1 MKKKQARKRVRWQ
14 LFGLFVGILVSQVAM
29 TQTRLTDLQ
38 TTTGSDGSV
47 EIVFIFN
54 DTVTAPKIFATEV
67 PPRIAVDLFGVENGT
82 GKRRLNVSSGSV
94 KGVRLVSAGER
105 TRAVLDLT
113 QHAEFETQFD
123 DNRLRIKVASGSMV
137 AHSGRDGGVG
147 SLQAEIRNI
156 DFRRGKEGQG
166 KVVLEFS
173 KPNVVV
179 NTLETANGVMLEIH
193 DATLPPE
200 LDRKLDVVDFATPV
214 AYIDVHQKGDTVQV
228 KVEAIQ
234 ANEHYAYQTGGRYV
248 LEVAPVKRQEAAG
261 STTFDDAKEYKGNRV
276 TFNFQDIPV
285 RSLLQMVADVSG
297 FNVVVADSVQG
308 NVTLRLKDVPWDQ
321 ALDIILES
329 KQLDKRINGDV
340 IWVAPADEIAARE
353 QQKLESLKEKEDLE
367 PVRTIFLQVN
377 YAKAEELANLL
388 QGGSADSGAEGNG
401 ANSLLSERGSVAF
414 DERTNTLL
422 ITDVPSRLKTV
433 ESLVKQLDRPVQQVQ
448 IESRIVIASDKFG
461 EELGVRFGVTGSR
474 EDSNG
479 NILSMGGSLEG
490 LDRLNNAALINRLGG
505 NDSSG
510 LPNFDPDYSDPGNNI
525 QGAPLGE
532 RLNVNL
538 PATGSAAKWAWS
550 ILASDYLLDLELSA
564 LETEG
569 KGEVISTPRVIT
581 TNQKE
586 AVIQKGV
593 EIPYEQAAAS
603 GATAIQFKKA
613 VLELR
618 VTPLITPD
626 DRIDLTLKVSKD
638 SVGQLVPTAQGG
650 TVPSIDTRSI
660 ETRLLIDNG
669 QTVVLGGVYEHERR
683 SDRSKVPFLGDLP
696 AIGTLFRN
704 KTISNDK
711 AELLIFVTPTI
722 IKQTF

>member
-1 MKKKQARKRVRWQ
+1 MKNNHASKFAARHVFC
-14 LFGLFVGILVSQVAM
+14 LFAGLMLSFVATAQN
-29 TQTRLTDLQ
+29 RLTDLQ
-38 TTTGSDGSV
+38 TTTNADGSL
-47 EIVFIFN
+47 EIVFVF
-54 DTVTAPKIFATEV
+54 DDEVTAPKVFATEV
-67 PPRIAVDLFGVENGT
+67 PPRIAIDLFDVQNAT
-82 GKRRLNVSSGSV
+82 GKRNVNVASGSV
-94 KGVRLVSAGER
+94 KNVRLVSAGNR
-105 TRAVLDLT
+105 TRAVVDLT
-113 QHAEFETQFD
+113 QNANFDTQVEG
-123 DNRLRIKVASGSMV
+123 NRLKIKVDGNDKAGSRPMV
-137 AHSGRDGGVG
+137 AGHKQS
-147 SLQAEIRNI
+147 EIENI
-156 DFRRGKEGQG
+156 DFRRGKKGQG
-166 KVVLEFS
+166 KVILKFS
-173 KPNVVV
+173 NPDVVV
-179 NTLETANGVMLEIH
+179 NTLETSDGVILEIH
-193 DATLPPE
+193 NAQLPAE

-214 AYIDVHQKGDTVQV
+214 SYIDTQQKGDTVRV
-228 KVEAIQ
+228 KVETSQ
-234 ANEHYAYQTGGRYV
+234 ANEHYAYQTGDQYV
-248 LEVAPVKRQEAAG
+248 LEVAPVKKKAAQNTG
-261 STTFDDAKEYKGNRV
+261 LDAKKKYKGSRV
-276 TFNFQDIPV
+276 SFNFQDIPV

-340 IWVAPADEIAARE
+340 IWVAPAEEIAARE
-353 QQKLESLKEKEDLE
+353 QQKLESQKEKEDLE
-367 PVRTIFLQVN
+367 PVKTIFLQVN
-377 YAKAEELANLL
+377 YAKAEELASLL
-388 QGGSADSGAEGNG
+388 QGGGSGDDNTGG
-401 ANSLLSERGSVAF
+401 GNSLLSERGSVAY

-422 ITDVPSRLKTV
+422 ITDIPSRLKTV
-433 ESLVKQLDRPVQQVQ
+433 EELVKRLDRPVEQVQ

-461 EELGVRFGVTGSR
+461 EELGVRFGVTGAQ

-490 LDRLNNAALINRLGG
+490 LDRLNNAALINRLSGS
-505 NDSSG
+505 DSSG
-510 LPNFDPDYSDPGNNI
+510 LPNFDPDYSDPGNHI

-538 PATGSAAKWAWS
+538 PSTSNAAKWAWS

-593 EIPYEQAAAS
+593 EIPYEQATSS
-603 GATAIQFKKA
+603 GATSVQFKKA

-638 SVGQLVPTAQGG
+638 SVGQLVPTSRGG

-660 ETRLLIDNG
+660 ETRLLIENG

-704 KTISNDK
+704 KKISNDK

-722 IKQTF
+722 IKQNF

>member
-1 MKKKQARKRVRWQ
+1 MKNNHANKFAARHVFC
-14 LFGLFVGILVSQVAM
+14 LFAGLLLSFVASAQN
-29 TQTRLTDLQ
+29 RLTDLQ
-38 TTTGSDGSV
+38 TMTNDDGSL
-47 EIVFIFN
+47 EIVFVFDDAI
-54 DTVTAPKIFATEV
+54 TAPKIFATEV
-67 PPRIAVDLFGVENGT
+67 PPRIAVDLFDVENAT
-82 GKRRLNVSSGSV
+82 GKRNINVASGSV
-94 KGVRLVSAGER
+94 KDVRLVSAGNR

-113 QHAEFETQFD
+113 QNANFDTQVEG
-123 DNRLRIKVASGSMV
+123 NRLKIKVEANDRSGSRQMM
-137 AHSGRDGGVG
+137 ASHK
-147 SLQAEIRNI
+147 QAEIQNI
-156 DFRRGKEGQG
+156 DFRRGKKGQG
-166 KVVLEFS
+166 KVILKFS
-173 KPNVVV
+173 NPDVVV
-179 NTLETANGVMLEIH
+179 NTLETADGVILEIH
-193 DATLPPE
+193 NAQLPAE

-214 AYIDVHQKGDTVQV
+214 SYIDTHQKGDTVRVQV
-228 KVEAIQ
+228 ETSQ
-234 ANEHYAYQTGGRYV
+234 ANEHYAYQTGDQYV
-248 LEVAPVKRQEAAG
+248 LEVAPVKKKAAKKSG
-261 STTFDDAKEYKGNRV
+261 LDAKKKYNGAKV
-276 TFNFQDIPV
+276 SFNFQDIPV

-329 KQLDKRINGDV
+329 KQLDKRQNGDV
-340 IWVAPADEIAARE
+340 IWVAPAEEIAARE
-353 QQKLESLKEKEDLE
+353 QQKLESQKEKEELE
-367 PVRTIFLQVN
+367 PVKTIFLQVN
-377 YAKAEELANLL
+377 YAKAEELASLL
-388 QGGSADSGAEGNG
+388 QGGSTGEGDSGGG
-401 ANSLLSERGSVAF
+401 QSLLSERGSVAY

-422 ITDVPSRLKTV
+422 ISDIPSRLKMV
-433 ESLVKQLDRPVQQVQ
+433 EELVKRLDRPVEQVQ

-461 EELGVRFGVTGSR
+461 EELGVRFGVTGAQ

-490 LDRLNNAALINRLGG
+490 LDRLNNAALINRLSGSDG
-505 NDSSG
+505 SG
-510 LPNFDPDYSDPGNNI
+510 LPNFDPDYSDPGNHI

-538 PATGSAAKWAWS
+538 PSSSNAAKWAWS

-593 EIPYEQAAAS
+593 EIPYEQATSS
-603 GATAIQFKKA
+603 GATSVQFKKA

-638 SVGQLVPTAQGG
+638 SVGQLVPTSRGG

-660 ETRLLIDNG
+660 ETRLLIENG

-704 KTISNDK
+704 KKISNDK

-722 IKQTF
+722 IKQNF

>member
-1 MKKKQARKRVRWQ
+1 MKNTSANKLAARHVFC
-14 LFGLFVGILVSQVAM
+14 LFAGLLMSFVAVA
-29 TQTRLTDLQ
+29 QNRLTDLK
-38 TTTGSDGSV
+38 TVTNPDGSID
-47 EIVFIFN
+47 IVFIL
-54 DTVTAPKIFATEV
+54 DGEVTAPKVFATEV
-67 PPRIAVDLFGVENGT
+67 PPRIAVDLFDTENAT
-82 GKRRLNVSSGSV
+82 GKRLINIATGSV
-94 KGVRLVSAGER
+94 KGVRLVSAGNR

-113 QHAEFETQFD
+113 QNAEFNTQVD
-123 DNRLRIKVASGSMV
+123 NNRLKITVAGSDKAAHRQMASGHAAASI
-137 AHSGRDGGVG
+137 
-147 SLQAEIRNI
+147 ENI
-156 DFRRGKEGQG
+156 DFRRGQKGQG
-166 KVVLEFS
+166 KVMLKFS
-173 KPNVVV
+173 KPDVVV
-179 NTLETANGVMLEIH
+179 NTLETANGVVLEIH
-193 DATLPPE
+193 NAQLPAE
-200 LDRKLDVVDFATPV
+200 LNRKLDVVDFATPV
-214 AYIDVHQKGDTVQV
+214 SFIDTQQKGDTVRV
-228 KVEAIQ
+228 KVETTQ
-234 ANEHYAYQTGGRYV
+234 PNEHYAYQTGEQYV
-248 LEVAPVKRQEAAG
+248 LEVAPAKKKTAQAG
-261 STTFDDAKEYKGNRV
+261 ALDTKKQYKGRRV
-276 TFNFQDIPV
+276 SFNFQDIPV

-329 KQLDKRINGDV
+329 KQLDKRVNGDV
-340 IWVAPADEIAARE
+340 IWVAPAEEIAARE
-353 QQKLESLKEKEDLE
+353 QQKLESQKEKEDLE
-367 PVRTIFLQVN
+367 PVKTIFLQVN
-377 YAKAEELANLL
+377 YAKAEELASLL
-388 QGGSADSGAEGNG
+388 QGGGTGDGADSGSGG
-401 ANSLLSERGSVAF
+401 NSLLSERGSVAY

-422 ITDVPSRLKTV
+422 ITDIPSRLKTV
-433 ESLVKQLDRPVQQVQ
+433 EELVKRLDRPVEQVQ

-461 EELGVRFGVTGSR
+461 EELGVRFGVTGSQ

-490 LDRLNNAALINRLGG
+490 LDRLNNAALINRLAGS
-505 NDSSG
+505 DSSG
-510 LPNFDPDYSDPGNNI
+510 LPNFDPDFSDPSNPI
-525 QGAPLGE
+525 QGPPLGE

-538 PATGSAAKWAWS
+538 PSTGNAAKWAWS

-593 EIPYEQAAAS
+593 EIPYEQATSS
-603 GATAIQFKKA
+603 GATSVQFKKA

-638 SVGQLVPTAQGG
+638 SVGQLVPTSRGG

-704 KTISNDK
+704 KKISNDK

-722 IKQTF
+722 IKQSF

>member
-1 MKKKQARKRVRWQ
+1 MNNTHATKFSARH
-14 LFGLFVGILVSQVAM
+14 LFALFAGLLVSLVATAQ
-29 TQTRLTDLQ
+29 TQLTDMQ
-38 TTTGSDGSV
+38 TTTDENGAI
-47 EIVFIFN
+47 EIVFVF
-54 DTVTAPKIFATEV
+54 DGDVAPPKIFATEV
-67 PPRIAVDLFGVENGT
+67 PPRIAVDLFGVKNAT
-82 GKRRLNVSSGSV
+82 GKRHINVASGSV
-94 KGVRLVSAGER
+94 KGVRLVSAGDR

-113 QHAEFETQFD
+113 QNAEFDTQLEG
-123 DNRLRIKVASGSMV
+123 NKLAIKVAASDKAVKQQRMG
-137 AHSGRDGGVG
+137 HH
-147 SLQAEIRNI
+147 QTEIQNI
-156 DFRRGKEGQG
+156 DFRRGKKGQG
-166 KVVLEFS
+166 KVILKFNS
-173 KPNVVV
+173 PDVVV
-179 NTLETANGVMLEIH
+179 NTLETANGVILEIH
-193 DATLPPE
+193 NAQLPPE
-200 LDRKLDVVDFATPV
+200 IDRKLDVVDFATPV
-214 AYIDVHQKGDTVQV
+214 SYIDAHQKGDVARI
-228 KVEAIQ
+228 KVETSQ
-234 ANEHYAYQTGGRYV
+234 ANEHYAYQTGDQYV
-248 LEVAPVKRQEAAG
+248 LEVAPVNRKSQQKSALEE
-261 STTFDDAKEYKGNRV
+261 KKKYKGARV
-276 TFNFQDIPV
+276 SFNFQDIPV

-329 KQLDKRINGDV
+329 KQLDKRMNGDV
-340 IWVAPADEIAARE
+340 IWVAPAEEIAARE
-353 QQKLESLKEKEDLE
+353 QQKLESQKEKEDLE
-367 PVRTIFLQVN
+367 PVKTIFLQVN

-388 QGGSADSGAEGNG
+388 QGGGSGDGENSGSG
-401 ANSLLSERGSVAF
+401 NSLLSERGSVAY

-422 ITDVPSRLKTV
+422 ITDIPSRLKTV
-433 ESLVKQLDRPVQQVQ
+433 EELIKRLDRPVQQVQ

-461 EELGVRFGVTGSR
+461 EELGVRFGVTGAQ

-490 LDRLNNAALINRLGG
+490 LDRLNNAALINRLSGSGG
-505 NDSSG
+505 SG
-510 LPNFDPDYSDPGNNI
+510 LPNFDPDYSDPGNHI

-538 PATGSAAKWAWS
+538 PSSNNAAKWAWS

-593 EIPYEQAAAS
+593 EIPYEQSTSS
-603 GATAIQFKKA
+603 GATSVQFKKA

-638 SVGQLVPTAQGG
+638 SVGQLVPTSRGG

-660 ETRLLIDNG
+660 ETRLLIENG

-704 KTISNDK
+704 KKISNDK

-722 IKQTF
+722 IKQNF